1 MSAMRHERDT
11 SKERN
16 KESLLIHCTQLA
28 PADSRR
34 MLTTWSAMFVD
45 HNSFLVLDANFVH
58 TSMSNISE
66 HGNAKHQYKKLRG
79 ATSHTYACDK
89 CGRLDSYINVSI

>member
-45 HNSFLVLDANFVH
+45 HNSFLVLEANFVH

-66 HGNAKHQYKKLRG
+66 HGNANTAMLNHKPRNRHLNRAHTLR
-79 ATSHTYACDK
+79 A
-89 CGRLDSYINVSI
+89 